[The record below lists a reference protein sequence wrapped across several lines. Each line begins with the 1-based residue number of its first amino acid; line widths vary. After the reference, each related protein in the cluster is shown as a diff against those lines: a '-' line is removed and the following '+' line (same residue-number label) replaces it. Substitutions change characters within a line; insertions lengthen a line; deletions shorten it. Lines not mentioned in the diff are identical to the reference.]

1 MINFIGALVAVGFG
15 YLLFRII
22 KPKTDSG
29 GKEIYYARVFLAWA
43 LFVSTSLYIQPFTNN
58 PSVVNIIFW
67 FKMSIPFSVVAI
79 IAGFLYGKFR

>member
-1 MINFIGALVAVGFG
+1 MIDFLSALIAVGFG
-15 YLLFRII
+15 YLFFRIV
-22 KPKTDSG
+22 KPKKELG
-29 GKEIYYARVFLAWA
+29 GKEEYYARLFLAWA

>member
-67 FKMSIPFSVVAI
+67 FYNSKKK
-79 IAGFLYGKFR
+79 IAKTYRY

>member
-1 MINFIGALVAVGFG
+1 MINFIAALVAVGFG
-15 YLLFRII
+15 YLFFRII

-29 GKEIYYARVFLAWA
+29 GKEAYYVRVFLAWA
-43 LFVSTSLYIQPFTNN
+43 LFVSTSFYIQPFTNN

-79 IAGFLYGKFR
+79 IAGYLYGKFR

>member
-1 MINFIGALVAVGFG
+1 MINFIAALVAVGFG

-29 GKEIYYARVFLAWA
+29 AKEVYYARVFLAWA
-43 LFVSTSLYIQPFTNN
+43 LFVSTSFYIQPFAAG
-58 PSVVNIIFW
+58 PSLDTLIFW
-67 FKMSIPFSVVAI
+67 AIRSIPFSVVAI